1 MNDSKIA
8 VRYAKAVFLLAQEK
22 NQLKGVANDMH
33 ALLLI
38 DKHVPEMEVLFTSPI
53 LTAEQKRIT
62 MYKMFESQFNPITMQ
77 FISLILM
84 NKRELHITGVA
95 RNFIKRYRESLG
107 IKKAGL
113 TTAIE
118 MNADQRAQFVSI
130 LKSTYNTEVEL
141 ETQVDPNLIGGFV
154 LRVED
159 FQYDASISTR
169 LKAVKAQLLG

>member
-1 MNDSKIA
+1 
-8 VRYAKAVFLLAQEK
+8 
-22 NQLKGVANDMH
+22 
-33 ALLLI
+33 
-38 DKHVPEMEVLFTSPI
+38 
-53 LTAEQKRIT
+53 
-62 MYKMFESQFNPITMQ
+62 MYKMFESQFNSITMQ

-84 NKRELHITGVA
+84 NKRELHISGVA